1 MTTQPKPFEIKEYF
15 TAAQIAPNM
24 DVLKGLAFIALGA
37 VLVLFASF
45 FAFFKPPL
53 TSFQMISFSTQ
64 IIGGFFLMIAGGL
77 AVLPNTAWADE
88 QRQKAQNALGL
99 DLARHCHAQAK
110 LIQEETFD
118 VMIPSQ
124 IGRDPIID
132 PNVFGFKMH
141 SDTAPT
147 YHSWMDKHSKPAK
160 WLLCRFVFRRFKI
173 VLYPLTAHQRLKLFV
188 K

>member
-1 MTTQPKPFEIKEYF
+1 
-15 TAAQIAPNM
+15 M
-24 DVLKGLAFIALGA
+24 DVLKGLMFIVLGA
-37 VLVLFASF
+37 IMILFASF
-45 FAFFKPPL
+45 FALFKPPV
-53 TSFQMISFSTQ
+53 TSFQILSFSTQ
-64 IIGGFFLMIAGGL
+64 IISGFFLMAAGGVS
-77 AVLPNTAWADE
+77 VLPNTAWADA

-110 LIQEETFD
+110 LIQEKTFD

-124 IGRDPIID
+124 MGRDPIVD

-147 YHSWMDKHSKPAK
+147 YHSWMDENSKPVK

-173 VLYPLTAHQRLKLFV
+173 VLHPLTAHQRLQLFA